1 MLIAFN
7 IIIGDMEANKKLSP
21 LLTKLFLRGRILNIS
36 LGFTSHS
43 YFKVPKTIKLNATH
57 HFIMKIPNNR
67 ELQQK
72 ASNYLSYI
80 ELKDFLKL

>member
-1 MLIAFN
+1 
-7 IIIGDMEANKKLSP
+7 MEANKKLSP

-36 LGFTSHS
+36 LGSSHS

-72 ASNYLSYI
+72 ASNYLSHI